1 MILPAN
7 LVHLPIAISSAIWF
21 RLHVPGR
28 NIQSISNTA
37 LDAAEAPRFYGEQQ
51 QNVRG
56 VRTGNVRESS
66 EEG

>member
-1 MILPAN
+1 MLSGSDSMF
-7 LVHLPIAISSAIWF
+7 L
-21 RLHVPGR
+21 GR

-51 QNVRG
+51 ENVRG

-66 EEG
+66 EEGYNVAKRDIS

>member
-1 MILPAN
+1 MRFPVLSGSDSMF
-7 LVHLPIAISSAIWF
+7 L
-21 RLHVPGR
+21 GR